1 MITCGPVAM
10 PLEDNVMVSTDGEQR
25 ENKEGEQQK
34 VEEEEISTNEQEALK
49 QQVIDTFTDSAYW
62 VSHSVGYPT

>member
-1 MITCGPVAM
+1 M

-49 QQVIDTFTDSAYW
+49 
-62 VSHSVGYPT
+62 